1 MSIPSNPQSVQQP
14 ENDQAINDEVI
25 DLAEQADSSS
35 DEEMTDTESDS
46 DGESPQKVSPAVV
59 DLQANF
65 QISNLNQPG
74 SFLLAAAGRTAA

>member
-35 DEEMTDTESDS
+35 DEEMTDTESITWR
-46 DGESPQKVSPAVV
+46 
-59 DLQANF
+59 
-65 QISNLNQPG
+65 ISHIKRLLSVG
-74 SFLLAAAGRTAA
+74 WKRKSVGGLMFEKLSLFLLE

>member
-35 DEEMTDTESDS
+35 DTESDS